1 MFSALGEALTS
12 FGKAL
17 GMLFGA
23 SDKDYRKQAEEYL
36 KEIKKEEQWQVPMY
50 PSGIDPV
57 KQMDDYFKNMKFDNK
72 HGWHV
77 PVQNERKNK

>member
-1 MFSALGEALTS
+1 MFSILGEALTS

-23 SDKDYRKQAEEYL
+23 SDKDYRDQAEEYL
-36 KEIKKEEQWQVPMY
+36 KEINKEEQWQVPMY
-50 PSGIDPV
+50 LGGIDPV
-57 KQMDDYFKNMKFDNK
+57 KQMDDYFKNMQFDNK

-77 PVQNERKNK
+77 PVKNERKNK